1 MLTILSLFGRSPF
14 APLQAHMEKVA
25 SCVHMLPELFKALE
39 NREYTLVE
47 QLAESISELEHLA
60 DLAKDDIRNDLSKS
74 LLLKAIDRTQFLEIL
89 SIQDSIADM
98 AEDAA
103 VLLTIKQLAITPNFS
118 APFWLFLNKNLE
130 SFQAASLVIKE
141 IHELLE
147 TSFGGKEAEKVN
159 DMIEEVCFKEHEADV
174 LQKKLLQAF
183 FTGEEELPYSALHLW
198 QKIFESIA
206 AISDQSEKL
215 AHRIRMNLQL
225 K

>member
-25 SCVHMLPELFKALE
+25 SCVHMLPELFKVLE
-39 NREYTLVE
+39 NKEYVLVE
-47 QLAESISELEHLA
+47 QIAQSICKLEHLA
-60 DLAKDDIRNDLSKS
+60 DLAKNDIRNHLPKS
-74 LLLKAIDRTQFLEIL
+74 LLLAIDRPQLLEIL
-89 SIQDSIADM
+89 SIQDSIADRV
-98 AEDAA
+98 EDAA
-103 VLLTIKQLAITPNFS
+103 VLLTIKPLAITPNFS

-130 SFQAASLVIKE
+130 SFHAAFLVIKE

-183 FTGEEELPYSALHLW
+183 FTGEGELPYSALHLW

-206 AISDQSEKL
+206 AISDQSERL
-215 AHRIRMNLQL
+215 AHRVRMTLQL

>member
-1 MLTILSLFGRSPF
+1 MLTIVSLFGRSPF

-25 SCVHMLPELFKALE
+25 SCVYILPELFRALE
-39 NREYTLVE
+39 NKEYAHVE
-47 QLAESISELEHLA
+47 QIAESISELEHLA
-60 DLAKDDIRNDLSKS
+60 DLAKNDIRNHLPRS
-74 LLLKAIDRTQFLEIL
+74 LLLAIDRTQLLEIL

-118 APFWLFLNKNLE
+118 EPFWLFLNKNLE
-130 SFQAASLVIKE
+130 AFRAASFVIKE

-215 AHRIRMNLQL
+215 AHRVRMTLQL